1 MEGAALV
8 WQIYKRF
15 RNSYIGLGGI
25 FLSFRLETQS
35 ICILLTIVCIPCFH
49 KVFYFPETL
58 STRLWSVVM
67 EIPVPEIPALTFT
80 DKEGDVSMWDP
91 LKEFSYLGSRAR
103 VPLYRLSLILCNQT
117 LTTLRTKKTLI
128 YLASSYWCQCESL
141 FIFFCWWH
149 PEEQLIV
156 V

>member
-25 FLSFRLETQS
+25 FLSVKLETQS

-49 KVFYFPETL
+49 KVFYFPQTL

-67 EIPVPEIPALTFT
+67 EIPVPETPALTFT

-91 LKEFSYLGSRAR
+91 RKGFSYLGSWAR
-103 VPLYRLSLILCNQT
+103 VPLYRLSLVLCNQT
-117 LTTLRTKKTLI
+117 LTSLRTKKLLYIWHPVTDVNV
-128 YLASSYWCQCESL
+128 SL
-141 FIFFCWWH
+141 YSIFFCWWR